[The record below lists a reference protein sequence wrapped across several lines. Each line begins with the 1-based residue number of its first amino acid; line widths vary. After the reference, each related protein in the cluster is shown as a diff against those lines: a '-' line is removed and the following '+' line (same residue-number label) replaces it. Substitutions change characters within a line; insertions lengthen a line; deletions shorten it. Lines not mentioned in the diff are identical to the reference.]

1 MLAGLLE
8 SIGLRLILWCI
19 AGLLAI
25 PAIIAEFRSP
35 LNADAAWLAYA
46 ADSMLRG
53 RQLYTDILEI
63 NPPLIVWLNLPAA
76 LMHRITGVSGPLAF
90 RLFVLV
96 VLGASILACVRL
108 SRQLRGPAII
118 LRARLLTLSLLF
130 VLLPLVAGI
139 FGQREHLAL
148 ALILPFVVLVALR
161 VQRQPVSRMHAL
173 AIGAAAAVGFSL
185 KPHFLAAWLLL
196 LGYRMW
202 QSGKE
207 GPRFLVEDG
216 AVIGTGMLYIL
227 AVIVFAP
234 GYFSFAHGTA
244 RDYLVFGQH
253 GLSDI
258 LLGDT
263 PAIWLYIAVLCWY
276 ILGVPGREGGLAGP
290 LVAAGLGFV
299 MAVGLQ
305 HKGWSYHYYPVTAC
319 AVLLG
324 ICTLSSAIGS
334 RTSPSAWQRVVS
346 RAALGVFGALLGLF
360 ATKTL
365 IDTAHRAAGALSD
378 RQVTQ
383 LKLRA
388 VVGSLQGARSIL
400 ILSSQLR
407 DAFPLVNDTDLEWN
421 GTFPV
426 LWVPLVRYRSYAGP
440 SERTAY
446 RSPDQMDPV
455 ERLAFRR
462 VVSDFI
468 LRPPDVLVVESRALN
483 ERRTKFPGGF
493 DYCSYFGQDPH
504 FASLLRDYLPLGDV
518 GGLLILRRENTSAPS
533 RI

>member
-8 SIGLRLILWCI
+8 SIGLRLIFWCI
-19 AGLLAI
+19 AGLLAL

-46 ADSMLRG
+46 ADSVLRG

-90 RLFVLV
+90 RVFVLV
-96 VLGASILACVRL
+96 VLGASISACVRL
-108 SRQLRGPAII
+108 SRQLRGPATI
-118 LRARLLTLSLLF
+118 LRARLLILSLLF
-130 VLLPLVAGI
+130 VLLPLVGGI

-173 AIGAAAAVGFSL
+173 AIGIAAAVGFSL
-185 KPHFLAAWLLL
+185 KPHFLAVWLLL
-196 LGYRMW
+196 LGYRTW
-202 QSGKE
+202 HLRKE
-207 GPRFLVEDG
+207 PPRILVEDG
-216 AVIGTGMLYIL
+216 AVMATGLLYIL
-227 AVIVFAP
+227 AVITFTP
-234 GYFSFAHGTA
+234 RYFGFAHGTA

-253 GLSDI
+253 RLADI

-263 PAIWLYIAVLCWY
+263 PAIWLYIAVLSWW
-276 ILGVPGREGGLAGP
+276 ILGVPGREAGLGGP

-324 ICTLSSAIGS
+324 ICTIASATGRRNFS
-334 RTSPSAWQRVVS
+334 KAWHRLAQ
-346 RAALGVFGALLGLF
+346 RAALGIYGVLLILFGAM
-360 ATKTL
+360 TL
-365 IDTAHRAAGALSD
+365 IDTMRRAAGELSE
-378 RQVTQ
+378 RQVAQ
-383 LKLRA
+383 LELRA
-388 VVGSLQGARSIL
+388 LVGNLHGARSIL
-400 ILSSQLR
+400 VLSSQLR
-407 DAFPLVNDTDLEWN
+407 DAFPLVNDTELEWN

-440 SERTAY
+440 SEHTAY

-455 ERLAFRR
+455 EQLAFRR

-468 LRPPDVLVVESRALN
+468 LQPPDVLVVESRALN
-483 ERRTKFPGGF
+483 ERRTRFPGGF

-504 FASLLRDYLPLGDV
+504 FASLLREYLPIGDV

>member
-1 MLAGLLE
+1 VLAGLLE
-8 SIGLRLILWCI
+8 RIGSKRIFWC
-19 AGLLAI
+19 AVGLLAI
-25 PAIIAEFRSP
+25 PAIVAEFRVP

-46 ADSMLRG
+46 ADSVLRG
-53 RQLYTDILEI
+53 RRLYTDILEI

-90 RLFVLV
+90 RLFVLG

-173 AIGAAAAVGFSL
+173 AIGTAAAVGFSL
-185 KPHFLAAWLLL
+185 KPHFLAVWLLL

-207 GPRFLVEDG
+207 DPRFLVEDG

-263 PAIWLYIAVLCWY
+263 PAIWLYIAVLFWY

-290 LVAAGLGFV
+290 LVAAGLGFL

-324 ICTLSSAIGS
+324 ICTVASAAGS
-334 RTSPSAWQRVVS
+334 RNFSRISQRVAR
-346 RAALGVFGALLGLF
+346 RALLGTFGALLGLF
-360 ATKTL
+360 GAKTL
-365 IDTAHRAAGALSD
+365 IDTTRRAAGELSE
-378 RQVTQ
+378 RQVAQ
-383 LKLRA
+383 LELRA
-388 VVGSLQGARSIL
+388 VVGSLHGARSIL

-455 ERLAFRR
+455 EQLAFRR

-483 ERRTKFPGGF
+483 ESRTKFPGGF